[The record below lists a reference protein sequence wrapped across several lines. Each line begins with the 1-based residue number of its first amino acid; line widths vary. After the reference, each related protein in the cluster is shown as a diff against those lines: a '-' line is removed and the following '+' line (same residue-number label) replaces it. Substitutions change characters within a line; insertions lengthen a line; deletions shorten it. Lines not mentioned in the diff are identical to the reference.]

1 VLIVLMIVLPM
12 GVGGLLRWITSP
24 LTSRLYPRS

>member
-1 VLIVLMIVLPM
+1 MIVLPM
-12 GVGGLLRWITSP
+12 GVGGLVRWISSP